1 MPGGKMLNDYHKI
14 LVIAPHT
21 DDGEFGC
28 GGTISKLV
36 EDGKEVYYAYFSIC
50 EESVPQ
56 KFPKDVLA
64 EEAKKATKELGIKET
79 NLIPYRYPVRKFPE
93 YRQSILE
100 DLIKIKEKINPEIVF
115 LPSSA
120 DIHQDHST
128 IFKEGRRAFKKVSI
142 LGYELPWDNFELPAK
157 AFVHLDEKHIS
168 EKIKAINEYKSQEH
182 RKYMSEKFVR
192 SLSYARGIQ
201 AGAEYAE
208 AFEIVRWNIK

>member
-1 MPGGKMLNDYHKI
+1 MLKDYKKI

-36 EDGKEVYYAYFSIC
+36 EEGKVVYYVYFSIC
-50 EESVPQ
+50 EESVPPE
-56 KFPKDVLA
+56 FPKDILA
-64 EEAKKATKELGIKET
+64 EEVRKATKKLGIEEK
-79 NLIPYRYPVRKFPE
+79 NLFSCRYPVRKFPE

-100 DLIKIKEKINPEIVF
+100 DLIKIKKKINPELIL
-115 LPSSA
+115 LPSSV

-128 IFKEGRRAFKKVSI
+128 IFEEGRRAFKKVSI

-157 AFVHLDEKHIS
+157 AFVHLDEKHILK
-168 EKIKAINEYKSQEH
+168 KIKAINEYKSQGH
-182 RKYMSEKFVR
+182 RKYMSERFIKG
-192 SLSYARGIQ
+192 LSCTRGIQ

-208 AFEIVRWNIK
+208 AFEIVRLNMK